1 MSCLGLLMDR
11 EECMGE
17 VMGDCM
23 ERARVWVRVCVE
35 NG

>member
-23 ERARVWVRVCVE
+23 DRTGVRVRSCIE
-35 NG
+35 SR